1 MFPKIWFIQKRGS
14 ASTATIKLRV
24 EEDNEAIVRGQT
36 GKIVPKEF
44 IEGKTKWVEIGKAR
58 IHSKEKNIATA
69 EFLSKAGQKADLVS
83 ALKLLKVGDY
93 LEIDNYGISS
103 SLTSALAELEFS
115 EIAKSKGYS
124 VKRMPEDIAK
134 HLMEDGKYYN
144 YDFLIEKDGVSKKI
158 EVKSLWG
165 TDTSKV
171 RLIHALG
178 KNYKTSSCKFETQD
192 IFAVNLFL
200 RTGRIKDF
208 AYAISKCKGDDPH
221 GLPCATC
228 GNGDKLIE
236 YVHQNPDMVIGNGKW
251 YGDLDE
257 IWEIRNESENKKVI
271 GATSLAKNC
280 KIEQFFKATFEK

>member
-1 MFPKIWFIQKRGS
+1 M
-14 ASTATIKLRV
+14 
-24 EEDNEAIVRGQT
+24 
-36 GKIVPKEF
+36 
-44 IEGKTKWVEIGKAR
+44 
-58 IHSKEKNIATA
+58 
-69 EFLSKAGQKADLVS
+69 
-83 ALKLLKVGDY
+83 
-93 LEIDNYGISS
+93 EIDNYGISS

-178 KNYKTSSCKFETQD
+178 NNYKTSSCKFETQD

-208 AYAISKCKGDDPH
+208 AYAISKYEGDDPY
-221 GLPCATC
+221 GLPCAT
-228 GNGDKLIE
+228 GKSGDKLTE

-257 IWEIRNESENKKVI
+257 IWKIHNECKNKEITDVAPLTKDS
-271 GATSLAKNC
+271 
-280 KIEQFFKATFEK
+280 KIEQFFLR